1 MPLVTSIRFSGLAIC
16 GTWQS
21 LFFQIISRSFCRN
34 APVDEGF
41 VGTVI
46 VVLGGVVEVVIEEV
60 VVVRPT
66 VVEVDDVVVLLKD
79 VKGSVERWVDDGTS
93 FEFC

>member
-1 MPLVTSIRFSGLAIC
+1 M
-16 GTWQS
+16 
-21 LFFQIISRSFCRN
+21 
-34 APVDEGF
+34 
-41 VGTVI
+41 
-46 VVLGGVVEVVIEEV
+46 VVVVIEEV

-66 VVEVDDVVVLLKD
+66 VVEVNDVVVLLKD

>member
-1 MPLVTSIRFSGLAIC
+1 MNIFGL
-16 GTWQS
+16 WQS
-21 LFFQIISRSFCRN
+21 LFFQFISRSFCRN

-41 VGTVI
+41 VVTVI
-46 VVLGGVVEVVIEEV
+46 VVLGGMVVVVIEEV

-66 VVEVDDVVVLLKD
+66 VVEVNDVVVLLKD